1 MAQEVL
7 DDDAVLSDI
16 DDDDDTNPAPAS
28 SGQPLSTADDRRVHN
43 LLAELEQERRVRKAA
58 EDELSRLQSTHN
70 RLKAFAQDVIRKRDD
85 ALREKE
91 DGARSAA
98 QVAGELA
105 EAVRLKDEALRQK
118 DALRSEM
125 ESAAQMLVSG
135 IEKVSGKVADFKNF
149 SAGGLP
155 RSEKHTGMPAVA
167 YGVVKRADEIVKELV
182 KQIDAAAR
190 SRDAAREQVEQRN
203 YEIAIE
209 VSELEAT
216 IGGLREEVSKK
227 GSEIEKLEKLV
238 AERDAKIYIWGREN
252 SELRQFREDFYSKS
266 RSLETKIEL
275 QRPLLIDLLNHMSKA
290 YEQIYDIIQIADA
303 RTLDQSE
310 LLDSLSMGK
319 QLDVDLNLRTLLEA
333 SISIYKLAKVAVDKL
348 REKMEEKGQETRALS
363 DKVAELLVE
372 KRHIG
377 TLLRSTLSSKT
388 DKVLQMAENGLREA
402 GIDLRLNGHGRHGV
416 EEREE
421 DEVYTLAGALQ
432 NIVKAS
438 QLEIV
443 KLQHLV
449 EALRAETSL
458 LKAYVD
464 SQTKEIAQQ
473 KQQIK
478 ELKEKEQM
486 ANESVEGLM
495 MDIVAAE
502 EEIVRWKTAA
512 EQEAAAGRA
521 VEQEFLAQ
529 LSTLRQEL
537 DEAKQALIDSE
548 NKVKF
553 KEETAAAAM
562 AARDAAEKSLRLADL
577 RSTRLRE
584 RLEELMQQLE
594 KSENTNDSRNQ
605 NSHRYVCWPWQW
617 LGLNFLRYNT
627 DTQGSPN
634 EMELSEPLI

>member
-1 MAQEVL
+1 MSKEVL
-7 DDDAVLSDI
+7 DDDAVLSDV
-16 DDDDDTNPAPAS
+16 DDDDANTAPAS
-28 SGQPLSTADDRRVHN
+28 SGEPPSADDRCRVHN
-43 LLAELEQERRVRKAA
+43 LLAELEQERRARKAA
-58 EDELSRLQSTHN
+58 EGELSRLQSTHN

-91 DGARSAA
+91 DTARSAA
-98 QVAGELA
+98 RAAVELA
-105 EAVRLKDEALRQK
+105 EAVRQK
-118 DALRSEM
+118 DALRSEV

-135 IEKVSGKVADFKNF
+135 IEKFSGKVADFKNF

-167 YGVVKRADEIVKELV
+167 YGVVKRADEIVEELV
-182 KQIDAAAR
+182 KQIDAAAK

-227 GSEIEKLEKLV
+227 GSEIERLEKLV
-238 AERDAKIYIWGREN
+238 TERDAKIYILEMEN
-252 SELRQFREDFYSKS
+252 SKLRQFSEDFDSKS
-266 RSLETKIEL
+266 RSLETKIQS
-275 QRPLLIDLLNHMSKA
+275 QRPLLIGQLNHMSKA
-290 YEQIYDIIQIADA
+290 YEQIHDIIRIADA
-303 RTLDQSE
+303 GTLDQSE
-310 LLDSLSMGK
+310 LLDSLSLGK
-319 QLDVDLNLRTLLEA
+319 EMDVDENLQTLFET
-333 SISIYKLAKVAVDKL
+333 SVSIYKLAKVAVHKV
-348 REKMEEKGQETRALS
+348 REKMEEKGQETRVLR
-363 DKVAELLVE
+363 DKVDELLVE
-372 KRHIG
+372 KQHVG
-377 TLLRSTLSSKT
+377 TLLRSALSSKT
-388 DKVLQMAENGLREA
+388 DKVLEMAENVLREA

-416 EEREE
+416 EEREDD

-432 NIVKAS
+432 NTVKAS

-443 KLQHLV
+443 ELQHLV
-449 EALRAETSL
+449 EALRAESSL
-458 LKAYVD
+458 LKAHVD
-464 SQTKEIAQQ
+464 SQAKEISQQ

-478 ELKEKEQM
+478 ELKEKDQM
-486 ANESVEGLM
+486 ANESVEGLLT
-495 MDIVAAE
+495 DIAAAE

-521 VEQEFLAQ
+521 VEQEFLTQ

-537 DEAKQALIDSE
+537 NEAKQALINLE
-548 NKVKF
+548 NKLKF

-562 AARDAAEKSLRLADL
+562 TARDAAEKSLRLADL

-584 RLEELMQQLE
+584 RLEELTQQLE
-594 KSENTNDSRNQ
+594 KSDNTSDSRIQ

-617 LGLNFLRYNT
+617 PGLNFLRYHT
-627 DTQGSPN
+627 DTQGSSN